1 VHNRVSSPRNRR
13 NSVCAQHAFDSV
25 VVWGFRKMRSS
36 GEVQTR
42 KSHRLM
48 RIARG
53 TLGILGR
60 TGDAYYRKYEELK
73 RAKR

>member
-1 VHNRVSSPRNRR
+1 VSPLPET
-13 NSVCAQHAFDSV
+13 VGTAFAHLQHAFDSV